1 MPMIMNSRF
10 INPEIEER
18 LALDLS
24 EEVPELNEDGG
35 RGSSILQFYT
45 SDSFHSIEQQRQQLP
60 VFIKRS
66 QFLYLLENSR
76 VIVVTG
82 ETGSGKSTQLPQY
95 VYEAGWLDP
104 KPSNFNPFG
113 ITMAVT
119 QPRRVAALTLSTRVA
134 EEKNWQIGKQVGYI
148 IRFEECWTPNSTVI
162 SYLTEGMMI
171 QELLR
176 DPLLTRFRV
185 IMLDEVHERSLQ
197 TDILLGLIK
206 KVLRKR
212 PNDLRIIISSAT
224 LEAEKFIE
232 YFSKMG
238 VPEVEKNKQ
247 ILKLTPV
254 SHLNV
259 EGRQYPVSIFYSLDP
274 VPCYLSA
281 SKETVFRIHETK
293 PLGGDILVFVTGQ
306 NEVSQLVGN
315 LVDEYRNRKERF
327 LNIQQQQNSKSK
339 LPTTYPPLRCLQL
352 HGSLPQHEQLRIFE
366 RPTRTCRKVIVA
378 TNIAEASVTLP
389 GISYVI
395 DCGFSRIRA
404 YNPVNGLEAL
414 VTIPTSQASARQ
426 RAGRAGRTRTGQA
439 YRLYTEEAYNKLL
452 PRFTLPESLRVDLSG
467 ALLRLKTLGINRL
480 AQFDWLDPPP
490 ALHVGQSAERLVAL
504 GALDANSGHLTIP
517 RGVKLAEVSTTC
529 GLDQPSAAAALL
541 GSCDE
546 GCSQEIAAIVSLMQI
561 QRIFT
566 VSDYKRAGDRIRRQV
581 FGCRQGD
588 HLTELNAF
596 VAYEQ
601 QSKLLSKS
609 ELRTWCRDVGLNERG
624 LAHAVILRDRIGSMF
639 HRLKLPWV
647 KAEPEGN
654 PNPVLRALVRGFF
667 HQAARL
673 APSGSHY
680 LTIRGDHQLR
690 LHPNCILYSST
701 TRWPTYIL
709 FTNVFLTPNFD
720 DNNQNKIGK
729 SNIND
734 KNDLSSTCISGIS
747 VIQPDWLL
755 ELAPHYYQFGTDR
768 EHLEYSLRGKI

>member
-1 MPMIMNSRF
+1 MPMVMNSRF
-10 INPEIEER
+10 INPETEER

-35 RGSSILQFYT
+35 CGSSILQFYT
-45 SDSFHSIEQQRQQLP
+45 SDSFHSIEQQRQHLP

-104 KPSNFNPFG
+104 KSINFNPFG

-148 IRFEECWTPNSTVI
+148 IRFEECWTPNFTVI

-212 PNDLRIIISSAT
+212 PYDLRIIISSAT
-224 LEAEKFIE
+224 LEAGKFIE
-232 YFSKMG
+232 YFSEIG
-238 VPEVEKNKQ
+238 VPEVETDKQ

-281 SKETVFRIHETK
+281 AKETVFRIHETK

-315 LVDEYRNRKERF
+315 IVDEYRNRKERF
-327 LNIQQQQNSKSK
+327 INTQQQQNSKSK
-339 LPTTYPPLRCLQL
+339 LPATYHPLRCLQL
-352 HGSLPQHEQLRIFE
+352 HGSLPQHEQLRVFE

-490 ALHVGQSAERLVAL
+490 ASHVGQSAERLVAL

-541 GSCDE
+541 GACDE

-596 VAYEQ
+596 VAYEH

-654 PNPVLRALVRGFF
+654 PNPVLRAL
-667 HQAARL
+667 AARL
-673 APSGSHY
+673 ASSGSHY

-709 FTNVFLTPNFD
+709 FTNIFLTPNFD
-720 DNNQNKIGK
+720 DNSQNKIGK
-729 SNIND
+729 LNIND

-768 EHLEYSLRGKI
+768 EHLEYSLRGNK

>member
-1 MPMIMNSRF
+1 MNLRF
-10 INPEIEER
+10 IHPDSEER
-18 LALDLS
+18 LGSDLS
-24 EEVPELNEDGG
+24 EEVPEPNEDGG
-35 RGSSILQFYT
+35 CGSSILQFST
-45 SDSFHSIEQQRQQLP
+45 SDSFHSVEQQRQHLP
-60 VFIKRS
+60 VFTKRS

-76 VIVVTG
+76 VLVVTG

-95 VYEAGWLDP
+95 VYEAGWLDS
-104 KPSNFNPFG
+104 KSSNFNPFG
-113 ITMAVT
+113 VTMAVT
-119 QPRRVAALTLSTRVA
+119 QPRRVAALSLATRVA
-134 EEKNWQIGKQVGYI
+134 EEKNWRIGKQVGYI

-212 PNDLRIIISSAT
+212 PIDLRVIISSAT

-232 YFSKMG
+232 YFSKMKI
-238 VPEVEKNKQ
+238 PEVETENQ
-247 ILKLTPV
+247 GLKLTPV

-274 VPCYLSA
+274 VPCYLFA
-281 SKETVFRIHETK
+281 AKETVFRIHETK

-315 LVDEYRNRKERF
+315 LIEEYRNRKERF
-327 LNIQQQQNSKSK
+327 LNTQQQSSKTK
-339 LPTTYPPLRCLQL
+339 LPTNYPPLRCLQL

-366 RPTRTCRKVIVA
+366 RPTRSCRKVIVA
-378 TNIAEASVTLP
+378 TNVAEASVTIP

-467 ALLRLKTLGINRL
+467 ALLRLKTLGIDRL

-490 ALHVGQSAERLVAL
+490 ASHVGQSAERLVAL
-504 GALDANSGHLTIP
+504 GALDASSGHLTIP
-517 RGVKLAEVSTTC
+517 RGLKLAEVSTTC
-529 GLDQPSAAAALL
+529 GLDQPSTAAALL
-541 GSCDE
+541 GACDE

-566 VSDYKRAGDRIRRQV
+566 VSDYKHTSDRIRRQT
-581 FGCRQGD
+581 FGCQQGD

-596 VAYEQ
+596 VAYEN

-609 ELRTWCRDVGLNERG
+609 ELRTWCREVGLNERG

-673 APSGSHY
+673 ASSGSHY
-680 LTIRGDHQLR
+680 LTVRGDHQLR

-701 TRWPTYIL
+701 TRWPAYIL
-709 FTNVFLTPNFD
+709 FTNVFLTPNLD
-720 DNNQNKIGK
+720 CNNDTK
-729 SNIND
+729 SNNNN
-734 KNDLSSTCISGIS
+734 KNDLSSTCISGVS

-768 EHLEYSLRGKI
+768 EHLEHSLGIKK

>member
-1 MPMIMNSRF
+1 MNSRF
-10 INPEIEER
+10 INPDNEEK
-18 LALDLS
+18 LTFDLS
-24 EEVPELNEDGG
+24 EEVPEFNEDGG
-35 RGSSILQFYT
+35 CSSLLLQFST
-45 SDSFHSIEQQRQQLP
+45 SDSFNSVEQQRQQLP
-60 VFIKRS
+60 VFAKRS

-76 VIVVTG
+76 VLIVTG

-95 VYEAGWLDP
+95 VYEAGWLNL
-104 KPSNFNPFG
+104 KSSNLHPSG
-113 ITMAVT
+113 VTMAVT
-119 QPRRVAALTLSTRVA
+119 QPRRVAALTLATRVA

-148 IRFEECWTPNSTVI
+148 IRFEECWTPGSTVI

-212 PNDLRIIISSAT
+212 PYDLRVIISSAT
-224 LEAEKFIE
+224 MEAEKFVE
-232 YFSKMG
+232 YFSKMKL
-238 VPEVEKNKQ
+238 PESEDNKQ
-247 ILKLTPV
+247 TLKLTPV
-254 SHLNV
+254 SHLSV
-259 EGRQYPVSIFYSLDP
+259 EGRQYPVSVFYSIDP
-274 VPCYLSA
+274 VPCYLTA
-281 SKETVFRIHETK
+281 AKETVFRIHETK
-293 PLGGDILVFVTGQ
+293 PLGGDILIFVTGQ

-327 LNIQQQQNSKSK
+327 LTSQQQNSKSK
-339 LPTTYPPLRCLQL
+339 TPTAYPPLRCLQL

-366 RPTRTCRKVIVA
+366 RPTRACRKVVVA
-378 TNIAEASVTLP
+378 TNVAEASVTIP

-395 DCGFSRIRA
+395 DSGFSRIRA
-404 YNPVNGLEAL
+404 YNPINGLEAL

-426 RAGRAGRTRTGQA
+426 RAGRAGRTRTGQV
-439 YRLYTEEAYNKLL
+439 YRLYTEEAFHKLL
-452 PRFTLPESLRVDLSG
+452 PRFTLPECLRVDLSG
-467 ALLRLKTLGINRL
+467 ALLRLKTLGIDRL

-490 ALHVGQSAERLVAL
+490 PSHVGQSAERLVAL

-517 RGVKLAEVSTTC
+517 RGLKLAEVSTTC

-541 GSCDE
+541 GACDE
-546 GCSQEIAAIVSLMQI
+546 GCSQEVAAIVSLMQI
-561 QRIFT
+561 QRVFT
-566 VSDYKRAGDRIRRQV
+566 VSDYKRTGDRIRRQT
-581 FGCRQGD
+581 FGCHQGD

-601 QSKLLSKS
+601 QSKVLSKS
-609 ELRTWCRDVGLNERG
+609 ELRTWCREVGLNERG
-624 LAHAVILRDRIGSMF
+624 LAHAIILRDRIGSMF
-639 HRLKLPWV
+639 RRLKLPWV

-654 PNPVLRALVRGFF
+654 PNPILRSLVRGFF

-690 LHPNCILYSST
+690 LHPNCVLYSST
-701 TRWPTYIL
+701 SRWPAYIL
-709 FTNVFLTPNFD
+709 FTNVFLTPNLD
-720 DNNQNKIGK
+720 DGNNNSGKIG
-729 SNIND
+729 NFD
-734 KNDLSSTCISGIS
+734 KNDPSSTCVSGVS

-768 EHLEYSLRGKI
+768 EHLEHAIRSKQ